1 MKLCTFDLS
10 DGSRHIG
17 AVIDDQHLADFT
29 SGSPDPMFR
38 DMLALID
45 AGDAGLAAARQLVQS
60 ASVVRKIAEVRYAAA
75 LPQPRQMRDFLC
87 FEKHFRQARANRYLF
102 AGANSAAAARSPGTP
117 FSTADTE
124 RDPAKVEIP
133 AIWYQ
138 EPIYYKC
145 NRFSVVGT
153 DTDVINPR
161 YCKMLDYELE
171 FAAVLGKGGVN
182 IRKEQ
187 AAEHIYGY
195 CIFNDFSARDQQMRE
210 MSGSLG
216 PSKGKDFDTGNAIG
230 PWLVTR
236 DEVADPYNL
245 TMVARVN
252 GEEWSRGNS
261 GEMYHKFEDVLA
273 HVSKDETLYPG
284 EFLGSGTVG
293 NGCGLELGRFLKHGD
308 VVELE
313 IQGLGILRNRIVFQS

>member
-1 MKLCTFDLS
+1 MKLATFDLP

-17 AVIDDQHLADFT
+17 AVLDGGQQLVDFSASSKAPAMQT
-29 SGSPDPMFR
+29 
-38 DMLALID
+38 MLALID
-45 AGDAGLAAARQLVQS
+45 GGAAALDEARQLLS
-60 ASVVRKIAEVRYAAA
+60 RAAVVRKVADIRLAAA
-75 LPQPRQMRDFLC
+75 LPEPRQMRDFLC

-102 AGANSAAAARSPGTP
+102 TSANTGAAAKSGGP
-117 FSTADTE
+117 FGAADTE

-145 NRFSVVGT
+145 NRFSVIGTGT
-153 DTDVINPR
+153 DIINPS

-171 FAAVLGKGGVN
+171 FAAILGKGGVN
-182 IRKEQ
+182 ISREQ
-187 AAEHIYGY
+187 ARSHIFGY
-195 CIFNDFSARDQQMRE
+195 CIFNDVSARDQQMRE
-210 MSGSLG
+210 MAGSLG
-216 PSKGKDFDTGNAIG
+216 PSKGKDFDTGNVIG
-230 PWLVTR
+230 PWLVTA
-236 DEVADPYNL
+236 DEIPDPYKL

-273 HVSKDETLYPG
+273 HVSRDETLYPG
-284 EFLGSGTVG
+284 EFFGSGTVG
-293 NGCGLELGRFLKHGD
+293 SGCGLELGKFLKHGD

-313 IQGLGILRNRIVFQS
+313 VQGLGVLKNRVVFR